1 MPSATLQCP
10 PAARAAV
17 HAYASSASCARAAG
31 RTAAR
36 VAAALS
42 CFLLAA
48 TLASAADPWPNRP
61 LRVIVPY
68 GVGGSY
74 DAVAR
79 VVSSRLAEQIGQPV
93 IVDNRAGAAGRIAM
107 DLAVKSPPDGY
118 VLVVLGNTQA
128 IVPSVHVNV
137 PYDLARDLDYVS
149 MVATVANA
157 LLINPSVPAQT
168 ISEFIALSRAK
179 PGTMRFGSGGTGSS
193 GHLACELIRSM
204 TGADLTHVP
213 YKGAALAVTALLG
226 NEVQMYVSNL
236 VNALPQVQSGKLRAL
251 AVTGIQRSPLL
262 PGVPTLNETVAKGYD
277 IVEFHGLAMPRKT
290 PAAIVARLNQ
300 EIGKAI
306 GAPETRARFATQ
318 GAEPA
323 PSTPQSFERFVL
335 AEHAK
340 YAKIVRS
347 VGMKPEN

>member
-1 MPSATLQCP
+1 MPGATLPYLNATGAARCRASRSRASGRNAWEIAALLSCVLLSAT
-10 PAARAAV
+10 PAQ
-17 HAYASSASCARAAG
+17 
-31 RTAAR
+31 
-36 VAAALS
+36 
-42 CFLLAA
+42 
-48 TLASAADPWPNRP
+48 AADAWPNRP

-68 GVGGSY
+68 GAGGSY
-74 DAVAR
+74 DAIGR
-79 VVSSRLAEQIGQPV
+79 VVSGRLAEQIAQPV

-107 DLAVKSPPDGY
+107 EIAAKSPPDGY
-118 VLVVLGNTQA
+118 VMVVIGNTQT

-137 PYDLARDLDYVS
+137 PYDLARDFDYVS
-149 MVATVANA
+149 MVASVANA

-193 GHLACELIRSM
+193 GHLACELIRTM

-251 AVTGIQRSPLL
+251 AVTGIQRSPML

-277 IVEFHGLAMPRKT
+277 IVEFHGMAMPRKT
-290 PAAIVARLNQ
+290 PAAIIARLNE
-300 EIGKAI
+300 EIAKAL
-306 GAPETRARFATQ
+306 GSAETRARFAAQ

-335 AEHAK
+335 GEQAK
-340 YAKIVRS
+340 YGKIVRS
-347 VGMKPEN
+347 IGMKPED